1 MRAMI
6 RGWQGWAAAALVTLG
21 AVQARAQRAGES
33 GGAMDAR
40 TGRFLNEFDRSPARA
55 PDTLAVSDD
64 RVFAAL
70 PAVFSKLAVPLSV
83 VDSSA
88 KAMGA
93 LRVLVRRP
101 ISGQRLSLLLE
112 CGTGNFG
119 PNAERY
125 SVQLTLVSRA
135 KAIDATH
142 TEVLTMVRGDA
153 SPNGLSTSVGCASTG
168 RLEERF
174 AELLRKEL
182 AL

>member
-1 MRAMI
+1 MRVRI
-6 RGWQGWAAAALVTLG
+6 RGWQPLVAAAVVALG
-21 AVQARAQRAGES
+21 AVQARGQRTGET
-33 GGAMDAR
+33 GGALDAR
-40 TGRFLNEFDRSPARA
+40 TGRFMTEFDRSPARA
-55 PDTLAVSDD
+55 PDTLTASDD

-70 PAVFSKLAVPLSV
+70 PAVFIALKVPLTS

-93 LRVLVRRP
+93 VRVLVRRP

-135 KAIDATH
+135 KALDATH
-142 TEVLTMVRGDA
+142 TEVQTMVRGDA
-153 SPNGLSTSVGCASTG
+153 SPNGLSTSVSCASTG
-168 RLEERF
+168 RLEEEF
-174 AELLRKEL
+174 AALLKKEL
-182 AL
+182 AR